1 MPVWLCLLPMLRY
14 AKLSYFGLLKGFKEA
29 DYIGALIYAGIVN
42 QVSCSVWA
50 VDFVA
55 F

>member
-1 MPVWLCLLPMLRY
+1 MGAL
-14 AKLSYFGLLKGFKEA
+14 AFSGSLKGFEEA
-29 DYIGALIYAGIVN
+29 DYIGALIYAGIIN